1 MPIVYILIVIVAVL
15 VIQRLLYT
23 KFWDKGLKASV
34 SFQDA
39 YMIEEQETELTEVLS
54 NSKWLPLPW
63 VQLKFEILRNGATD
77 NIFRADLFNILFH
90 QRITRKSKIRLN
102 KRGIYEIRS
111 LDLLSYD
118 MFITRK
124 LYTDIKETAK
134 ITVYPLVIEE
144 EPVKIPYEKLMGSI
158 ATRRYTLEDPFLFKG
173 IRDYQEGD
181 RFKDINFAATAKA
194 GHLLTNT
201 HEYTLDQKVKV
212 VLLTDK
218 PSTYFDENEYEMGL
232 RTAARLVFSLEK
244 EGIPV
249 SFLSNGLDS
258 LDDTEAAVEAGCSQN
273 HIDTV
278 FEALARLDINK
289 TGMPGERILADLA
302 DTPDVNEHIVV
313 ISPCRVDKL
322 LNGFQY
328 LRDVTGTSLYLSPA
342 VKRSFIDMS
351 EREKTLEDTLE
362 GFYFLKI

>member
-1 MPIVYILIVIVAVL
+1 MPIVYILIVVAAVL
-15 VIQRLLYT
+15 IVQRLLYT

-34 SFQDA
+34 SFQDH
-39 YMIEEQETELTEVLS
+39 YMIEEEETELTEVVS

-63 VQLKFEILRNGATD
+63 VQLKFEILRNGTTD

-118 MFITRK
+118 MFISRK
-124 LYTDIKETAK
+124 LYTDLDETAS
-134 ITVYPLVIEE
+134 ITVYPRIIDREPIE
-144 EPVKIPYEKLMGSI
+144 IPYEKLMGSI

-218 PSTYFDENEYEMGL
+218 PSNYYDENEYEMGL
-232 RTAARLVFSLEK
+232 RAAGRLVFSLEQ

-249 SFLSNGLDS
+249 SFVSNGLDS
-258 LDDTEAAVEAGCSQN
+258 LDATEAAVEAGCSQN
-273 HIDTV
+273 HVDTV
-278 FEALARLDINK
+278 FEALARLDITK
-289 TGMPGERILADLA
+289 TGMPGERILSDLA
-302 DTPDVNEHIVV
+302 DTPDINEHVVV
-313 ISPCRVDKL
+313 ISPCRMDKIL
-322 LNGFQY
+322 SGFQN
-328 LRDVTGTSLYLSPA
+328 LRDMTGTSMFISPVA
-342 VKRSFIDMS
+342 KRAFFDMS
-351 EREKTLEDTLE
+351 EKEKALEDTME
-362 GFYFLKI
+362 GFYFFKI